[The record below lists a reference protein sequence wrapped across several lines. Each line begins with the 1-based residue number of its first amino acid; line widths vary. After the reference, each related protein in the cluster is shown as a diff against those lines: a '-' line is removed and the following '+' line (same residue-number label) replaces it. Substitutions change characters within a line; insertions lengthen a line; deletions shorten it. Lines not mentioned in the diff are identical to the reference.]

1 MLTRNHPLNRLQD
14 EMKQVFGLFGYK
26 DDRSHVVAPRLNV
39 WEENDILTAEME
51 VPGFSLEELEIF
63 VSEGNRLSIRGER
76 TAQTEE
82 DKRVW
87 HYREKTHEQFHREMT
102 LPFEVDTAKVEAKL
116 TNGVL
121 TITLPKSEAIKPH
134 RIEVKPQ

>member
-1 MLTRNHPLNRLQD
+1 MLTRTHPLNRLQD
-14 EMKQVFGLFGYK
+14 EMKQVFGLFGMK
-26 DDRSHVVAPRLNV
+26 DDRSHVAPRLNV
-39 WEENDILTAEME
+39 WEENDILTAELE
-51 VPGFSLEELEIF
+51 VPGFSLEDLEIF

-76 TAQTEE
+76 KAQTEE

-102 LPFEVDTAKVEAKL
+102 LPFEVDTTKVEARL
-116 TNGVL
+116 SNGVL